1 MQKHLLVAVN
11 DAAASLSLRFVF
23 DFFANRDELEL
34 TLYYVAPKKEPD
46 AFKAQAISGTSL
58 APAIDPAG
66 IPAMEQAKN
75 WLLSM
80 GYPAG
85 NIHAKAAHSDM
96 GVVKDIAH
104 ECEEG
109 LYDAAVLGRRGL
121 SWFEE
126 VFAYSVS
133 HRILWERIAF
143 PLWICRNPEKGR
155 KNVLICVDGSEGSLR
170 VADHV
175 GFILRDE
182 PNHAV
187 TLLHVETDRYSP
199 IENIFERPRQMLLE
213 NGFPEDRIETRSVAS
228 KNPTRTIVSEAK
240 SFAAVAIGRTSGRP
254 TAFGHIFGT
263 TSLKILR
270 SLEGAALWLCK

>member
-11 DAAASLSLRFVF
+11 DAASSLSLRFVF

-46 AFKAQAISGTSL
+46 AFTPQTIDGKSL
-58 APAIDPAG
+58 APAIDPEG
-66 IPAMEQAKN
+66 VPAMEQAKN

-80 GYPAG
+80 GYPAA
-85 NIHAKAAHSDM
+85 NIHLKASHSDM
-96 GVVKDIAH
+96 GVVKDIAR

-126 VFAYSVS
+126 VFAYSVT

-143 PLWICRNPEKGR
+143 PLWVCRNPEKGR
-155 KNVLICVDGSEGSLR
+155 KNVLLCVDGSEGCLR

-182 PNHAV
+182 PDHGV
-187 TLLHVETDRYSP
+187 TLLHVETGLYSP
-199 IENIFERPRQMLLE
+199 LEDIFAKPRQMLLD
-213 NGFPEDRIETRSVAS
+213 NGFPEDRIETRSISS
-228 KNPTRTIVSEAK
+228 KTPARTIVSEAK
-240 SFAAVAIGRTSGRP
+240 GYAAVAIGRSSGRP
-254 TAFGHIFGT
+254 TAFGHIFGS